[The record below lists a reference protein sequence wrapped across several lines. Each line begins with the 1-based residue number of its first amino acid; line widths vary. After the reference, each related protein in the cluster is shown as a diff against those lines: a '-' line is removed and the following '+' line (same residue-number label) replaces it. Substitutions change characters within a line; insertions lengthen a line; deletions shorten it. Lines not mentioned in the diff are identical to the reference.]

1 MVEKLITRY
10 LNISKETATV
20 FIVFD
25 SDIKLK
31 DFELKKGLY
40 IRKVEQDIPVKVM
53 WFFFCVINQSL
64 NWLNCAHLDKA

>member
-53 WFFFCVINQSL
+53 FFFCVINQSL

>member
-40 IRKVEQDIPVKVM
+40 IREVEQDIPVKVM
-53 WFFFCVINQSL
+53 WFFF
-64 NWLNCAHLDKA
+64 A

>member
-10 LNISKETATV
+10 LSKETATV

-53 WFFFCVINQSL
+53 CFF
-64 NWLNCAHLDKA
+64 A

>member
-1 MVEKLITRY
+1 MVEKLIRCY
-10 LNISKETATV
+10 LSKETATV

-31 DFELKKGLY
+31 DFELKKRIIHLESRTRY
-40 IRKVEQDIPVKVM
+40 SSQSCV
-53 WFFFCVINQSL
+53 FFCMINQSL

>member
-10 LNISKETATV
+10 LSKETATVHV

-53 WFFFCVINQSL
+53 CFFF
-64 NWLNCAHLDKA
+64 A

>member
-1 MVEKLITRY
+1 MGFLVVEKLITRY
-10 LNISKETATV
+10 LSKETATV

-53 WFFFCVINQSL
+53 CFF
-64 NWLNCAHLDKA
+64 A

>member
-10 LNISKETATV
+10 LNISKETATL

-53 WFFFCVINQSL
+53 FFL
-64 NWLNCAHLDKA
+64 RDKPVS

>member
-10 LNISKETATV
+10 LNISKETGTV

-53 WFFFCVINQSL
+53 FFF
-64 NWLNCAHLDKA
+64 A